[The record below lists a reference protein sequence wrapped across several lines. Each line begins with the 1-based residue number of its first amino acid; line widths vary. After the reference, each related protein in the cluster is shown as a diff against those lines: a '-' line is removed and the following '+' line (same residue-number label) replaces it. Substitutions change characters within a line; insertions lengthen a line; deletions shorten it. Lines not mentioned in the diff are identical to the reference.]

1 MTFSARGS
9 RLDDRDTLLRPHDR
23 KASTLIIVTEEA
35 KALLSTIEH
44 PEGTVLRLDPVAQ
57 DQATEQITL
66 SFAPG
71 EPHDDD
77 QIVEQEGEEV
87 LRIAAPVSG
96 LLNGSTMDVM
106 VQQEESENGAER
118 PSVVIGIRPP
128 GHEPPTEGS

>member
-1 MTFSARGS
+1 M
-9 RLDDRDTLLRPHDR
+9 
-23 KASTLIIVTEEA
+23 IIVTEEA
-35 KALLSTIEH
+35 KALLGTIEH

-57 DQATEQITL
+57 DQATQQITL
-66 SFAPG
+66 GFAPG
-71 EPHDDD
+71 EPHSDD

-106 VQQEESENGAER
+106 VQEESENGAQR

-128 GHEPPTEGS
+128 GHEPPTSGS

>member
-1 MTFSARGS
+1 M
-9 RLDDRDTLLRPHDR
+9 
-23 KASTLIIVTEEA
+23 IIVTEEA

-71 EPHDDD
+71 EPHGDD

-87 LRIAAPVSG
+87 LRIAAPVSEV
-96 LLNGSTMDVM
+96 LNGGTMDVV
-106 VQQEESENGAER
+106 VQESENGAER
-118 PSVVIGIRPP
+118 PSVGIGIRPP
-128 GHEPPTEGS
+128 GHEPPVSSS

>member
-1 MTFSARGS
+1 M
-9 RLDDRDTLLRPHDR
+9 
-23 KASTLIIVTEEA
+23 IIVTEEA
-35 KALLSTIEH
+35 KALLGTIEH

-57 DQATEQITL
+57 DQATQQITL
-66 SFAPG
+66 GFGPG
-71 EPHDDD
+71 EPHSDD

-106 VQQEESENGAER
+106 VQEESENGAER

-128 GHEPPTEGS
+128 GHEPPTSGS

>member
-1 MTFSARGS
+1 M
-9 RLDDRDTLLRPHDR
+9 
-23 KASTLIIVTEEA
+23 IIVTEEA
-35 KALLSTIEH
+35 KALLGTFEH

-57 DQATEQITL
+57 DQATQQITL
-66 SFAPG
+66 GFGPG
-71 EPHDDD
+71 EPQSDD

-106 VQQEESENGAER
+106 VQEEQENGAER

-128 GHEPPTEGS
+128 GPGHEPSVGGS

>member
-1 MTFSARGS
+1 MREGNI
-9 RLDDRDTLLRPHDR
+9 
-23 KASTLIIVTEEA
+23 LIIVTQEA
-35 KALLSTIEH
+35 KALLGTIEH

-57 DQATEQITL
+57 DQATKQVTL

-87 LRIAAPVSG
+87 LRIAAPLSE

-106 VQQEESENGAER
+106 VQESENGAES
-118 PSVVIGIRPP
+118 PSVDITIRPP
-128 GHEPPTEGS
+128 GHERWVGGL